1 MKKVITWVT
10 LALGL
15 LPISVAAQGQVN
27 VTIPSGTIMGSS
39 VEDVE
44 FFKGIPFADPPIGEL
59 RFKPPQTLSTHL
71 GDFDATKKAKLCS
84 QGPIFTVSSNPRVAP
99 FALKAERESF
109 GNPVPPENESEDC
122 LTITIHRPA
131 GTEAGDDLPVLFY
144 IFGGG
149 FVIGGTS
156 AAINDPTV
164 LVQTGI
170 DLGKPFI
177 FAAVNYRVG
186 GWGFMP
192 GAEILRDGS
201 ANAGL
206 LDQRKGLEWV
216 ADNIA
221 AFGGDPSKV
230 TIWGQSSGSISVFE
244 QLVLY
249 DGDNT
254 YNGNPLFRAA
264 IMNSGSVTPVDP
276 VDSAK
281 PQALYDHVVRVAN
294 CEGDDSL
301 GCLRR
306 LPNDHFAVA
315 ANSIPGLISYESLAL
330 SYLPRPDGQVLT
342 ASPHVLAREGKFPA
356 VPMILA
362 SQEDEGTLFSFFQGD
377 MGTTDII
384 TDYLNSLYFTN
395 ADRSLVKSFVETY
408 SERLED
414 GSPYRTGTFEGFLS
428 YPGKK
433 RIASILGDIVFTLVR
448 RWTLETIAEVSPE
461 TNLWSSFASYNYN
474 QSLDIFG
481 LGTKHGSDTE
491 VFFARNNTYFPSIT
505 GRTYYINFVYN
516 GDPNEGLDVN
526 VTWPGWKEDRQLLWY
541 NATENGYLADDF
553 RNGSYNFIKENIDSL
568 IF

>member
-27 VTIPSGTIMGSS
+27 VTIPSGNIFGSS

-44 FFKGIPFADPPIGEL
+44 IFSGIPFAEPPLGEL
-59 RFKPPQTLSTHL
+59 RFKPPQTLSKHL

-84 QGPIFTVSSNPRVAP
+84 QGPKSTNSSNLRAAP
-99 FALKAERESF
+99 LVLEAERESF
-109 GNPVPPENESEDC
+109 GNPVPGDEESEDC
-122 LTITIHRPA
+122 LTVTIHRPA
-131 GTEAGDDLPVLFY
+131 GTEAGDNLPVLFY

-156 AAINDPTV
+156 VSINNPTV
-164 LVQTGI
+164 FVQTGI

-177 FAAVNYRVG
+177 FAAANYRVG

-230 TIWGQSSGSISVFE
+230 TIWGQSSGSISVFD

-281 PQALYDHVVRVAN
+281 PQALYDHVVREAN

-301 GCLRR
+301 GCLRG
-306 LPNDHFAVA
+306 LPNQDFAAA
-315 ANSIPGLISYESLAL
+315 ANKIPGLISYESLAL
-330 SYLPRPDGQVLT
+330 SYLPRPDGTVLT

-356 VPMILA
+356 VPMIFGT
-362 SQEDEGTLFSFFQGD
+362 QEDEGTLFSLLQGD

-384 TDYLNSLYFTN
+384 TDYLDSLYFPN

-414 GSPYRTGTFEGFLS
+414 GSPYRTGDSKDLLY

-448 RWTLETIAEVSPE
+448 RWTLETIAEVSPD
-461 TNLWSSFASYNYN
+461 TALWSSFASYNYYP
-474 QSLDIFG
+474 LDIFG
-481 LGTKHGSDTE
+481 LGTRHGSDTG
-491 VFFARNNTYFPSIT
+491 VFFAQNNSYFPSIT

-553 RNGSYNFIKENIDSL
+553 RNGSYNFIKEHIDSL

>member
-15 LPISVAAQGQVN
+15 LPISVAAQSQVN
-27 VTIPSGTIMGSS
+27 VTIPSGTIIGNS

-44 FFKGIPFADPPIGEL
+44 IFNGIPFADPPIGEL

-71 GDFDATKKAKLCS
+71 GDFNATKKAKLCS
-84 QGPIFTVSSNPRVAP
+84 QGPIFSASSNFQVVPL
-99 FALKAERESF
+99 ALEAVRESF
-109 GNPVPPENESEDC
+109 GNPVPGGEESEDC

-131 GTEAGDDLPVLFY
+131 GTEAGDNLPVLFY

-149 FVIGGTS
+149 FVLGGTS
-156 AAINDPTV
+156 FAINDPTV
-164 LVQTGI
+164 FVQTGI

-230 TIWGQSSGSISVFE
+230 TIWGQSSGSISVFD
-244 QLVLY
+244 QLILY

-281 PQALYDHVVRVAN
+281 PQALYEHVVREAN

-301 GCLRR
+301 GCLRG
-306 LPNDHFAVA
+306 LSNEDFAAA
-315 ANSIPGLISYESLAL
+315 ANKIPGLLSYESLAL
-330 SYLPRPDGQVLT
+330 SYLPRPDGTVLT

-356 VPMILA
+356 VPMIFGT
-362 SQEDEGTLFSFFQGD
+362 QEDEGTLFSFFQGN

-384 TDYLNSLYFTN
+384 TDYLDRLYFPN

-414 GSPYRTGTFEGFLS
+414 GSPYRTGTYAGLFP
-428 YPGKK
+428 YAGKK

-448 RWTLETIAEVSPE
+448 RWTLETIAAVSPE
-461 TNLWSSFASYNYN
+461 TNLWSSFASYNYK
-474 QSLDIFG
+474 LDF
-481 LGTKHGSDTE
+481 LGTKHGSDTD
-491 VFFARNNTYFPSIT
+491 VFFTRNNSHFPSIS

-526 VTWPGWKEDRQLLWY
+526 VTWPGWKEDGQLLWY
-541 NATENGYLADDF
+541 NATQNGYLADDF